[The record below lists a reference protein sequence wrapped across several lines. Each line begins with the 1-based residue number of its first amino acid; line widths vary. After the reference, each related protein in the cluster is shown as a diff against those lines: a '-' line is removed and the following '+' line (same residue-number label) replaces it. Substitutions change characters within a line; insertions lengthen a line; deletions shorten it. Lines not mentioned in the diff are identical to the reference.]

1 VKEKIVDRNIL
12 SSIAAEEHSRGKRII
27 STSGCFDILHAG
39 HVTYLKEAREKGD
52 LLIVMLNSDS
62 SVKGIK
68 GDGRP
73 IVPEGERAEVI
84 AGLES
89 VDYVCIF
96 DEPTPCELITLI
108 KPDIVVKGGDY
119 RDKHIP
125 EMDAAGA
132 YGGKVEYVGL
142 TEGCSSTNIIER
154 IRRGEK
160 P

>member
-1 VKEKIVDRNIL
+1 MKEKIVDRNIL

-73 IVPEGERAEVI
+73 IVR
-84 AGLES
+84 
-89 VDYVCIF
+89 IF

>member
-1 VKEKIVDRNIL
+1 
-12 SSIAAEEHSRGKRII
+12 
-27 STSGCFDILHAG
+27 
-39 HVTYLKEAREKGD
+39 
-52 LLIVMLNSDS
+52 M
-62 SVKGIK
+62 
-68 GDGRP
+68 
-73 IVPEGERAEVI
+73 
-84 AGLES
+84 
-89 VDYVCIF
+89 DYVCIF